1 MQKKIAFVAM
11 LLIVL
16 SLAFEASAEIKI
28 QCYDIT
34 SFTIPSGTVS
44 DPLIGYPKGTIF
56 KDDPNQWNHKRFI
69 EIPQDALIKG
79 KISVS
84 FSFNLDVSFKGGSIE
99 ISVKPAFSNDPVTFK
114 QNDFSSG
121 EFICLI
127 DFEEALKG
135 NYEIF
140 AKATA
145 HRKQFWDIILQ
156 DESFEAKDTF
166 SVVAQPS
173 EPPPP
178 PRVVPI
184 PDSVADL
191 RLSQHCKRVT
201 ILGRPTIICS
211 CFVENLG
218 PEKILGNLV
227 GNFTVISEVDP
238 VDYKVKAV
246 YLDNILDSELDA
258 VVPECSSP
266 KQVTQLGMKGQAIEC
281 RLNIEDNPVFEEAT
295 IKFEINSSI
304 SGCFRTLF
312 NVSGGDK
319 NVRLVLMN
327 PAPYGPFNEASF
339 RIVEDQE
346 KRLER
351 VFEDFFGKAVIDTT
365 RSIQNRTF
373 PPGNYDVSLIAE
385 LTSFPRTSIGWYPA
399 ADPSEIRGLL
409 GNMILSGEDV
419 APATVKVRIP
429 EEFGIWVSSVKG
441 FWKSQHVYNR
451 DSFDHFK
458 VFDGPKGGIGYALG
472 IEEERGGGDL
482 DFQDSVIF
490 LKHSPCVITAFTP
503 QRAFHPPI
511 PAEVTVQDNQAGLRK
526 IILLTRENVSMVD
539 AIWGNSS
546 LPLLDSLELEGTKA
560 PVIVKAYKQDTTK
573 QAQLKFV
580 AITENDG
587 SEICTFRFP
596 ELIKKGSELHLD
608 KLRCNYDLSD
618 DRAKA
623 GVFEITATLR
633 NITSNT
639 IFSNVFFRVMKL
651 TGEGNTVLNAD
662 GGPAGEG
669 SLVTA
674 NGLGDNNDGVLSPGE
689 TFTKTFLI
697 GLGKKEQFE
706 FFVHVAGNSD

>member
-16 SLAFEASAEIKI
+16 SLVLEAKAIAEIKI
-28 QCYDIT
+28 QCYDMT
-34 SFTIPSGTVS
+34 LLTIPSGSVRG
-44 DPLIGYPKGTIF
+44 PVIGYPKGTIF

-79 KISVS
+79 KIDVS
-84 FSFNLDVSFKGGSIE
+84 FSFNLDKSFKGGSIE
-99 ISVKPAFSNDPVTFK
+99 LSVKPPFSNDPVTFK

-145 HRKQFWDIILQ
+145 HRKKW

-178 PRVVPI
+178 PRVIPI

-246 YLDNILDSELDA
+246 YLDNILDSELDV

-266 KQVTQLGMKGQAIEC
+266 KQVTELGMKGKAIEC
-281 RLNIEDNPVFEEAT
+281 RLNIEDNPEFEEAT

-319 NVRLVLMN
+319 NVGIVLMN

-339 RIVEDQE
+339 RVVEDQE

-399 ADPSEIRGLL
+399 ADPSEIRALL
-409 GNMILSGEDV
+409 GNMILSGKDV
-419 APATVKVRIP
+419 APAMVKVRIP

-472 IEEERGGGDL
+472 IEEEREGGDL

-503 QRAFHPPI
+503 QPAFLLSS
-511 PAEVTVQDNQAGLRK
+511 AEVTVQDNRAGLRN
-526 IILLTRENVSMVD
+526 IILQTRENVAQVA
-539 AIWGNSS
+539 AIWENSS
-546 LPLLDSLELEGTKA
+546 LPLDSLELKGTKA
-560 PVIVKAYKQDTTK
+560 PVIVKAYKQDQTK
-573 QAQLKFV
+573 QAQLEFLV
-580 AITENDG
+580 ITENDG
-587 SEICTFRFP
+587 FEICTFRFP

-608 KLRCNYDLSD
+608 KLR
-618 DRAKA
+618 
-623 GVFEITATLR
+623 
-633 NITSNT
+633 
-639 IFSNVFFRVMKL
+639 
-651 TGEGNTVLNAD
+651 
-662 GGPAGEG
+662 
-669 SLVTA
+669 
-674 NGLGDNNDGVLSPGE
+674 
-689 TFTKTFLI
+689 
-697 GLGKKEQFE
+697 
-706 FFVHVAGNSD
+706 